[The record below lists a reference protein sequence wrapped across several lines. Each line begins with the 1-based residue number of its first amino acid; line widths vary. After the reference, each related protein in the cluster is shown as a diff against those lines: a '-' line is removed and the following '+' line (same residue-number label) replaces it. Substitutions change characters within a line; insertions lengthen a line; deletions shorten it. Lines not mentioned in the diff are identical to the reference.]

1 MRRREFVTL
10 LGGAA
15 AGWPFAARAQQGERM
30 RRIGMLM
37 NSVPTAPTFSRY
49 TEIFVKTLQSLGW
62 RDGQNL
68 RLDMRWSATDPKLID
83 YYAKELVAMTP
94 DLILAA
100 STPNL
105 QAVSRETNSIPI
117 VFLLVSEPIEQGFVS
132 NLAHPGGN
140 ITGFTAYERSMGGK
154 WIDLLKQ
161 MVPTLVRIAV
171 MFNPDVA
178 PQYKVLLPA
187 IEAASQILKM
197 QVIAAPVH
205 DKTQIQRV
213 IEDLSHEPN
222 SGLLLTPDSFTA
234 EHNDLIIALVARR
247 GLPAIYA
254 NSELA
259 VRKGGLM
266 FYGVDFEPEYRQAAV
281 YANSILKGTAPGDLP
296 I

>member
-1 MRRREFVTL
+1 V
-10 LGGAA
+10 
-15 AGWPFAARAQQGERM
+15 AQQPEQM

-37 NSVPTAPTFSRY
+37 NGVPTEPTFSRY
-49 TEIFVKTLQSLGW
+49 TEIFVKTLGW

-68 RLDMRWSATDPKLID
+68 RLDIRWSATDPKLID

-94 DLILAA
+94 DLIMAA
-100 STPNL
+100 STANL
-105 QAVSRETNSIPI
+105 QVVSRATNSIPI

-140 ITGFTAYERSMGGK
+140 ITGFTAYERSMSGK

-161 MVPTLVRIAV
+161 MVPTLVRIVV
-171 MFNPDVA
+171 MFNPDAA

-205 DKTQIQRV
+205 DETQIQRV

-247 GLPAIYA
+247 GLPTI
-254 NSELA
+254 
-259 VRKGGLM
+259 
-266 FYGVDFEPEYRQAAV
+266 
-281 YANSILKGTAPGDLP
+281 
-296 I
+296 

>member
-1 MRRREFVTL
+1 
-10 LGGAA
+10 
-15 AGWPFAARAQQGERM
+15 
-30 RRIGMLM
+30 
-37 NSVPTAPTFSRY
+37 
-49 TEIFVKTLQSLGW
+49 
-62 RDGQNL
+62 
-68 RLDMRWSATDPKLID
+68 
-83 YYAKELVAMTP
+83 MTP
-94 DLILAA
+94 DLIVAA

-105 QAVSRETNSIPI
+105 QAVSRE
-117 VFLLVSEPIEQGFVS
+117 GFVS

-161 MVPTLVRIAV
+161 MVPTLARIVV
-171 MFNPDVA
+171 MFDSPA
-178 PQYKVLLPA
+178 PLYKVLLPA

-205 DKTQIQRV
+205 DEAQIQRV
-213 IEDLSHEPN
+213 IDDLSHEPN
-222 SGLLLTPDSFTA
+222 SGLLLPPDTFIA

-247 GLPAIYA
+247 GLPTMYA
-254 NSELA
+254 TELA

-296 I
+296 IQLPINFKLIVNLKTARALGIEAPMGLMLRADELIE